1 MNNQIKLENNVQ
13 EINGIMENIKKFKNG
28 SYKII
33 KFNYDE
39 TFNLIKQN
47 IKTSGE
53 ISNFYFD
60 SLIIIKDVINQ

>member
-33 KFNYDE
+33 
-39 TFNLIKQN
+39 I
-47 IKTSGE
+47 
-53 ISNFYFD
+53 
-60 SLIIIKDVINQ
+60 